1 MSDKNKINKI
11 LLAYSGGLDT
21 SICIKWLQDKYD
33 AEVLTYS
40 ANVGQGNDWAKVRQK
55 ALDTGASGVYIDDI
69 QQEFIT
75 DYAFKALKANT
86 LYEGKYPL
94 ATALAR
100 PLIVER
106 MVKIA
111 RKENVDALAH
121 GCTAKGNDQVRFDVS
136 FQTLAPDLKI
146 IAPLREWEFKSREEE
161 IEYAKANNIPVK
173 VTKDSPYSIDA
184 NLWGISIEC
193 GKLEDPAEEPPAD
206 SYQWTKNPESTPDK
220 PLNLT
225 ITFQQ
230 GVPIKVNNNLLSP
243 EELVKELNSIGS
255 KYGVGRIDMVENRL
269 VGIKSREIYEA
280 PAATMLIKAHQE
292 LEALTLDRETMH
304 FKKQMEQKYAEMAY
318 YGLWHSPLRAALDS
332 FMATSQ
338 ERVTGE
344 INLKLYKGQCIVT
357 GRKSPYSLYQ
367 YDLAT
372 YDENDNFEHQAAS
385 GFIKLWGLPTKVY
398 EEIGKKNEKIYY
410 ENFYN

>member
-1 MSDKNKINKI
+1 MKEENNINKI

-21 SICIKWLQDKYD
+21 SVCIKWLQDKYD
-33 AEVLTYS
+33 AEVITYS
-40 ANVGQGNDWAKVRQK
+40 ANVGQGTDWTQVRQK

-75 DYAFKALKANT
+75 NYAFQALKANAM
-86 LYEGKYPL
+86 YENKYPL

-100 PLIVER
+100 PLIVEK
-106 MVKIA
+106 MVEVA
-111 RKENVDALAH
+111 RKENVDAIAH
-121 GCTAKGNDQVRFDVS
+121 GCTGKGNDQVRFDVS
-136 FQTLAPDLKI
+136 FQALVPDLKI

-161 IEYAKANNIPVK
+161 IEYAKENNIPVE

-184 NLWGISIEC
+184 NIWGIAIEC

-206 SYQWTKNPESTPDK
+206 SYQWTKNPELAPNK
-220 PLNLT
+220 PLDLT

-230 GVPIKVNNNLLSP
+230 GVPVKINNKMLSP
-243 EELVKELNSIGS
+243 VELVKQLNSIGS
-255 KYGVGRIDMVENRL
+255 EHGVGRIDMVENRL

-280 PAATMLIKAHQE
+280 PAATILIKAHQE
-292 LEALTLDRETMH
+292 LEALTLAKNTMH
-304 FKKQMEQKYAEMAY
+304 YKKQIEQKYAELTY
-318 YGLWHSPLRAALDS
+318 NGLWHSPLRKALDS
-332 FMATSQ
+332 FIDTTQ

-344 INLKLYKGQCIVT
+344 IQLKLYKGQCIVS

-372 YDENDNFEHQAAS
+372 YDENDSFEHQAAI

-398 EEIGKKNEKIYY
+398 AGIGKKNEKIYY